1 MTSRRDDDDDDSAW
15 SCVLLAAKVVEE
27 DGTNAAAVEQ
37 VNRSTKA
44 ENRMMVVWMMCVCVC
59 VCVCVCDDTTMIDT
73 GWWCYCRWTCCC
85 DDGNFEER
93 EVGVDLTRQRS
104 SRESSSFDVKCEK
117 NTASAC

>member
-1 MTSRRDDDDDDSAW
+1 
-15 SCVLLAAKVVEE
+15 
-27 DGTNAAAVEQ
+27 
-37 VNRSTKA
+37 
-44 ENRMMVVWMMCVCVC
+44 VC

-104 SRESSSFDVKCEK
+104 SRESRSFDVKPVFLREK
-117 NTASAC
+117 YSKCVLKSNL